1 MEKTNQTT
9 TFKVLEI
16 CLVFEKI
23 AKPSL
28 HPFVGVKTHHGDTL
42 LHIFESRIIIYII

>member
-1 MEKTNQTT
+1 MEEINQTT

-16 CLVFEKI
+16 CLVFEKF

-28 HPFVGVKTHHGDTL
+28 HPFFGVKTHHGDPFLRT
-42 LHIFESRIIIYII
+42 FEFMIIIYII